1 MSDPVND
8 NDDHN
13 PYEDAMAAYDRG
25 HLNKA
30 FKLFLAG
37 AEAGDVDSMAMVAVM
52 YGAGE
57 GVRID
62 LHRSIEWDQKAIAA
76 GSELAFLNIAITYRC
91 VGDMVNA
98 KHFFERALES
108 GDGEAALQLAKL
120 YMVSD
125 LEVETVRMYLQI
137 AIDSTN
143 AFDETKLEARQL
155 LALGTQPAKR

>member
-13 PYEDAMAAYDRG
+13 PYEDAMVAYDRG

-37 AEAGDVDSMAMVAVM
+37 AESGDVDSMAMVAVM

-62 LHRSIEWDQKAIAA
+62 LHRSIAWDQKAIAA

-91 VGDMVNA
+91 MGDLVSA
-98 KHFFERALES
+98 KQWLERALAA

-120 YMVSD
+120 YMVSEREAD
-125 LEVETVRMYLQI
+125 TVKRYLGI
-137 AIDSTN
+137 AIDSKN
-143 AFDETKLEARQL
+143 SLEDTRQEAQAL
-155 LALGTQPAKR
+155 LARYA

>member
-37 AEAGDVDSMAMVAVM
+37 AESGDVDSMAMVAVM

-62 LHRSIEWDQKAIAA
+62 LHQSIEWDQKAIAA

-91 VGDMVNA
+91 VGDLVNA
-98 KHFFERALES
+98 RHYFERALES

-125 LEVETVRMYLQI
+125 KENETVRKYLNI

-143 AFDETKLEARQL
+143 AFDDTRQEARDL
-155 LALGTQPAKR
+155 LARGVQRD